1 MRSFLSKF
9 CGMFLAGALFAV
21 AGCTDYDEDIREINN
36 KLDDEVAVSISN
48 LDDAIKSLEAKMQSD
63 YALKSEVSELKS
75 SLESKIND
83 EVVKLNASIASIQ
96 KSLDDLASKA
106 ATKDELA
113 SAKAELKS
121 QIDKAVSDANAAI
134 YAINEEITKLNA
146 NKADKSELEALKGT
160 LEGEIASV
168 KAELEGKI
176 TALGTSVSELGEALE
191 ELGGAVEDNTTAI
204 SDNAEAIKALNEAL
218 KSVGEQI
225 TGLQGQIIKVNTE
238 ITGIKS
244 RLDDV
249 EKAIEINKTQVSNL
263 LNDMK
268 ALKDRVD
275 QNERDIEA
283 ANDAIDKN
291 AGAISDNAKLIA
303 ANKRLIEA
311 NKNAIDL
318 NTEAILAL
326 QTADGVIN
334 GRIDELQSV
343 VSTHI
348 AAYGE
353 HITAYNAFIE
363 QYAQDKLALENKIS
377 NGDAAVKAW
386 VEGQLEGVNGNISA
400 LEDRVDALDT
410 AVGDLMSDLSELEG
424 VVSDFKDEY
433 DAYTVATDSAL
444 EELDKKIDQV
454 ESNLT
459 SSLNSAVS
467 SINDAIAAAKK
478 EAADAVDAANKK
490 IDDAKT
496 ELEDKIDALD
506 TKINRVKDDLKAVEE
521 RVAALEV
528 NVDKLLSRVQSLVY
542 IPDYSDGKADINVLL
557 LENKEIAE
565 LSEYDGVTYVDQA
578 FIEGTSVLR
587 YKVSPAKYAADL
599 AKVAA
604 EVFSY
609 DVREVKIRTR
619 AAAVPEMTVVSAE
632 CVDAASGEIAVTV
645 KTRNF
650 GDAFYTGENS
660 YSAALVLV
668 QESEEESRNISSEF
682 TNLVPAVEAVE
693 FKILDANEENDLTN
707 VLVEEAL
714 EFPYNSRLSQDVLKG
729 HHPVFVL
736 GNENKTPAE
745 MVALGYEIALEQ
757 AEEGIEN
764 PADNGVATDDEVA
777 EPDGCFV
784 FTTKEDPRSDYMEV
798 KLADEV
804 GKDNIG
810 HNGRVTYTYT
820 VNGVEFF
827 TAQNVVIT
835 KEKATVKAD
844 DVTINWTY
852 VPDAKVDA
860 DKLAN
865 VATAQYS
872 RVISL
877 DALTKDGVP
886 ADIEPSL
893 YDILTGTSKITI
905 NGSEVVATSLT
916 TARLEK
922 VVDGENSSLVLH
934 FDGFDW
940 GTQEKPNEYN
950 VKFEVSTDDI
960 DITFTINI
968 TTVDRNREPLTVAIE
983 PATEAEYVKNVVI
996 RKGEYKYS
1004 LEPVFDALVE
1014 NENLGAGDMTAA
1026 DYFKEIFATEGHDN
1040 TNIINTIYGKQRSAG
1055 LAFMIDEDSYEISPE
1070 YNYAWFDTPEVDP
1083 VVPLT
1088 KTFTTWYGQVIT
1100 IEHTLNFTLPG
1111 YDFEHVPAWVKKNE
1125 GSSDYYSRVMGK
1137 YAPGVESP
1145 AVSAFSVTDID
1156 LDAAFDVID
1165 AEGARLD
1172 TDALA
1177 ELGLVTEFEIET
1189 ENHGTGIV
1197 MTDNVLSYND
1207 KDPFVDVK
1215 GNLYLVNDNDTRVQL
1230 PTNFDAGNKYS
1241 TYVVK
1246 KYDPIGKPV
1255 LNGEAPKIDVVDS
1268 KVYTVNMLDYI
1279 TLKDN
1284 RDGREAYDLIVD
1296 GKWLTGNG
1304 ENGYAAVS
1312 VTRLY
1317 GLEINY
1323 SAVQDDIPVEVRKFF
1338 NFNEETGVLTF
1349 DASDN
1354 LTLVNEIVVPVTMIV
1369 DYTWGTK
1376 EIVFNVTFF
1385 RSNGD
1390 RVE

>member
-9 CGMFLAGALFAV
+9 CGMFLAGAFFAV
-21 AGCTDYDEDIREINN
+21 AGCTDYEQDIREINN

-48 LDDAIKSLEAKMQSD
+48 LDDAIKSLEAKLQSD
-63 YALKSEVSELKS
+63 YALKSEVEALKS
-75 SLESKIND
+75 SLETKIND

-113 SAKAELKS
+113 SAKAELKA
-121 QIDKAVSDANAAI
+121 QIDKAVADANAAI
-134 YAINEEITKLNA
+134 SALNEEIAKLNA

-160 LEGEIASV
+160 LEGEIASL
-168 KAELEGKI
+168 KSELEGQI
-176 TALGTSVSELGEALE
+176 TALGTSLEELGTSVSELQTSLGNLTTTVGQNSAAIETIKGELTTI
-191 ELGGAVEDNTTAI
+191 GG
-204 SDNAEAIKALNEAL
+204 
-218 KSVGEQI
+218 QI
-225 TGLQGQIIKVNTE
+225 TGIKGQITDINLE
-238 ITGIKS
+238 ITGIKT
-244 RLDDV
+244 RLDAVDKAILENQTKIEGLLAAVKDLQDRVAQNEKDIEEAKAAILKNANDIVANSNLIQANAEAIELNAAAIEALKAADIEINSRINDLETLVQSHIANYDALKAAYDAFV
-249 EKAIEINKTQVSNL
+249 EKYGEDKTALENEIADLRTEMNSEFDAMAIRVAYLEGQALSLDSRISEVENRVSVLESSVETLEAGLAELNATVENLNTEFTAYKSATDTKISELNDRIDEKVAALETAIATAKQEAIDEAKAQANAALEAAKKAIE
-263 LNDMK
+263 
-268 ALKDRVD
+268 A
-275 QNERDIEA
+275 
-283 ANDAIDKN
+283 
-291 AGAISDNAKLIA
+291 
-303 ANKRLIEA
+303 
-311 NKNAIDL
+311 
-318 NTEAILAL
+318 
-326 QTADGVIN
+326 
-334 GRIDELQSV
+334 
-343 VSTHI
+343 
-348 AAYGE
+348 
-353 HITAYNAFIE
+353 
-363 QYAQDKLALENKIS
+363 
-377 NGDAAVKAW
+377 
-386 VEGQLEGVNGNISA
+386 
-400 LEDRVDALDT
+400 
-410 AVGDLMSDLSELEG
+410 
-424 VVSDFKDEY
+424 
-433 DAYTVATDSAL
+433 
-444 EELDKKIDQV
+444 
-454 ESNLT
+454 
-459 SSLNSAVS
+459 
-467 SINDAIAAAKK
+467 
-478 EAADAVDAANKK
+478 
-490 IDDAKT
+490 AKT
-496 ELEDKIDALD
+496 ELEGKIADLD
-506 TKINRVKDDLKAVEE
+506 TKIGGVRTDLTAVQDK
-521 RVAALEV
+521 VAALRV
-528 NVDKLLSRVQSLVY
+528 DVDKLLSRVQSLVY

-557 LENKEIAE
+557 LENKEAAE
-565 LSEYDGVTYVDQA
+565 LAENDGVAHVDHA

-599 AKVAA
+599 ATVAA

-609 DVREVKIRTR
+609 DLREVKIRTR

-650 GDAFYTGENS
+650 GDAFYAGENS

-668 QESEEESRNISSEF
+668 QENEKESRNISSEF

-707 VLVEEAL
+707 VLVEDVL

-745 MVALGYEIALEQ
+745 MAALGYEIALEQ

-827 TAQNVVIT
+827 TAQDVVIT

-886 ADIEPSL
+886 ADIEPVL

-916 TARLEK
+916 TASLEK

-1004 LEPVFDALVE
+1004 LVPVFDALVE

-1040 TNIINTIYGKQRSAG
+1040 TNIINTIYGKQRGAG

-1070 YNYAWFDTPEVDP
+1070 YNYAWFNTPEVDP

-1246 KYDPIGKPV
+1246 KYDPIGTPV

-1284 RDGREAYDLIVD
+1284 RDGRAAYDLIVD

-1323 SAVQDDIPVEVRKFF
+1323 SAVQDDIPVAVRKFF

-1354 LTLVNEIVVPVTMIV
+1354 LTLVNEIVVPVKMTV
-1369 DYTWGTK
+1369 DYTWGSK
-1376 EIVFNVTFF
+1376 EIEFDVTFF

-1390 RVE
+1390 IVE

>member
-36 KLDDEVAVSISN
+36 KLDNEVAVSISN

-63 YALKSEVSELKS
+63 YALKSEVSALKS

-83 EVVKLNASIASIQ
+83 EVVKLNASIASLQ

-106 ATKDELA
+106 ATKDELN
-113 SAKAELKS
+113 SAKAELQSK
-121 QIDKAVSDANAAI
+121 IDKAVADANAAI
-134 YAINEEITKLNA
+134 TALSGEIAKLKTD
-146 NKADKSELEALKGT
+146 KADKTYVDNLVDGLDKKISNLSDALTELSGTVESNTSDISDLKKAVGDLKEADIVLEAAIEAVADRCTEIEKRLDADKEKIESLIKDLSSLKEEVAKNEKDIATNAAAIKT
-160 LEGEIASV
+160 LVDADLITRVGVLETNLSDHIAEYNKHIEAY
-168 KAELEGKI
+168 KA
-176 TALGTSVSELGEALE
+176 
-191 ELGGAVEDNTTAI
+191 
-204 SDNAEAIKALNEAL
+204 AIKALQEEDTRLSGLIDAL
-218 KSVGEQI
+218 GGRVETLETSVEE
-225 TGLQGQIIKVNTE
+225 LQDELDELAVTVS
-238 ITGIKS
+238 GIRS
-244 RLDDV
+244 DLDALA
-249 EKAIEINKTQVSNL
+249 EKAATKDDLAAAKKELEDKLS
-263 LNDMK
+263 
-268 ALKDRVD
+268 ALDTRMT
-275 QNERDIEA
+275 A
-283 ANDAIDKN
+283 AE
-291 AGAISDNAKLIA
+291 SS
-303 ANKRLIEA
+303 
-311 NKNAIDL
+311 L
-318 NTEAILAL
+318 NT
-326 QTADGVIN
+326 VI
-334 GRIDELQSV
+334 G
-343 VSTHI
+343 
-348 AAYGE
+348 
-353 HITAYNAFIE
+353 
-363 QYAQDKLALENKIS
+363 
-377 NGDAAVKAW
+377 
-386 VEGQLEGVNGNISA
+386 
-400 LEDRVDALDT
+400 RVDALD
-410 AVGDLMSDLSELEG
+410 
-424 VVSDFKDEY
+424 
-433 DAYTVATDSAL
+433 
-444 EELDKKIDQV
+444 
-454 ESNLT
+454 
-459 SSLNSAVS
+459 
-467 SINDAIAAAKK
+467 
-478 EAADAVDAANKK
+478 VD
-490 IDDAKT
+490 
-496 ELEDKIDALD
+496 
-506 TKINRVKDDLKAVEE
+506 
-521 RVAALEV
+521 
-528 NVDKLLSRVQSLVY
+528 VDKLLSRVQSLVY

-565 LSEYDGVTYVDQA
+565 LSEYDGVAYVDHA

-599 AKVAA
+599 ATVAA
-604 EVFSY
+604 DVFSY

-619 AAAVPEMTVVSAE
+619 AEAQPEMTVVSAE
-632 CVDAASGEIAVTV
+632 CVDPVSGEIAVTV

-668 QESEEESRNISSEF
+668 QENDEQSRNISSEF
-682 TNLVPAVEAVE
+682 TNLVPAVQEVG

-707 VLVEEAL
+707 VLVEETL
-714 EFPYNSRLSQDVLKG
+714 EFPYNSRLPQDVLKG

-745 MVALGYEIALEQ
+745 MAVLGYEIALEQ

-798 KLADEV
+798 KLADKV

-810 HNGRVTYTYT
+810 HTGRVTYTYS

-827 TAQNVVIT
+827 TAQDVVIT

-872 RVISL
+872 RAINL

-886 ADIEPSL
+886 ADIEPVL

-950 VKFEVSTDDI
+950 VKFEVSTEDI

-996 RKGEYKYS
+996 RKGEYNYS
-1004 LEPVFDALVE
+1004 MEPVFDALVE

-1026 DYFKEIFATEGHDN
+1026 DYLKEIFATEGHDN
-1040 TNIINTIYGKQRSAG
+1040 TKIINTIFGQPRGAG
-1055 LAFMIDEDSYEISPE
+1055 LAFMIGEDSYEISPE
-1070 YNYAWFDTPEVDP
+1070 YNYAWFDTPEVET

-1100 IEHTLNFTLPG
+1100 IEHTINFTLPG

-1137 YAPGVESP
+1137 YEPGVESP
-1145 AVSAFSVTDID
+1145 AVSAFSVSNID

-1207 KDPFVDVK
+1207 KDAFVDVK

-1246 KYDPIGKPV
+1246 KYDPIGTPV

-1268 KVYTVNMLDYI
+1268 KVYT
-1279 TLKDN
+1279 
-1284 RDGREAYDLIVD
+1284 
-1296 GKWLTGNG
+1296 
-1304 ENGYAAVS
+1304 
-1312 VTRLY
+1312 
-1317 GLEINY
+1317 
-1323 SAVQDDIPVEVRKFF
+1323 
-1338 NFNEETGVLTF
+1338 
-1349 DASDN
+1349 
-1354 LTLVNEIVVPVTMIV
+1354 
-1369 DYTWGTK
+1369 
-1376 EIVFNVTFF
+1376 
-1385 RSNGD
+1385 
-1390 RVE
+1390 

>member
-9 CGMFLAGALFAV
+9 CGMFLAGAFFAV
-21 AGCTDYDEDIREINN
+21 AGCTDYEQDIREINN

-48 LDDAIKSLEAKMQSD
+48 LDDAIKSLEAKLQSD
-63 YALKSEVSELKS
+63 YALKSEVEALKS
-75 SLESKIND
+75 SLETKIND

-113 SAKAELKS
+113 SAKAELKA
-121 QIDKAVSDANAAI
+121 QIDKAVADANAAI
-134 YAINEEITKLNA
+134 AALSGEIAELNA
-146 NKADKSELEALKGT
+146 NKADKTELEALKGT
-160 LEGEIASV
+160 LEGEIASL
-168 KAELEGKI
+168 KSELEGQI
-176 TALGTSVSELGEALE
+176 NALGTSLEELGTSVSELQTSLGNLTTTVGQNSAAIETIKGELTTI
-191 ELGGAVEDNTTAI
+191 GG
-204 SDNAEAIKALNEAL
+204 
-218 KSVGEQI
+218 QI
-225 TGLQGQIIKVNTE
+225 TGIKGQITDINLE
-238 ITGIKS
+238 ITGIKT
-244 RLDDV
+244 RLDAVD
-249 EKAIEINKTQVSNL
+249 KAISENQKNIAEL
-263 LNDMK
+263 LKDVK
-268 ALKDRVD
+268 DLQDRVD
-275 QNERDIEA
+275 LNEKDIEEA
-283 ANDAIDKN
+283 KAAILKNANDIVANSKLIQAN
-291 AGAISDNAKLIA
+291 AEAISLNAEA
-303 ANKRLIEA
+303 IEA
-311 NKNAIDL
+311 LKAADIAINSRINDLETLVQSHIANYDALKAAYDAFVEKYGEDKTALENEIADLRTEMNSEFDAMAIRVAYLEGQALSLDSRISEVENRVSVLESSVETLEAGLATLTTTVKTLNDEFAEYKSATDKKITDL
-318 NTEAILAL
+318 NTL
-326 QTADGVIN
+326 
-334 GRIDELQSV
+334 
-343 VSTHI
+343 I
-348 AAYGE
+348 A
-353 HITAYNAFIE
+353 
-363 QYAQDKLALENKIS
+363 NK
-377 NGDAAVKAW
+377 
-386 VEGQLEGVNGNISA
+386 
-400 LEDRVDALDT
+400 VDALET
-410 AVGDLMSDLSELEG
+410 AIATAKQEAI
-424 VVSDFKDEY
+424 DE
-433 DAYTVATDSAL
+433 AKAQAKAAL
-444 EELDKKIDQV
+444 E
-454 ESNLT
+454 
-459 SSLNSAVS
+459 
-467 SINDAIAAAKK
+467 AAKTAI
-478 EAADAVDAANKK
+478 EA
-490 IDDAKT
+490 AKT
-496 ELEDKIDALD
+496 ELEGNIATLD
-506 TKINRVKDDLKAVEE
+506 TKIGGVRTDLTAVQDK
-521 RVAALEV
+521 VAALRV
-528 NVDKLLSRVQSLVY
+528 DVDKLLSRVQSLVY

-557 LENKEIAE
+557 LENKEAAE
-565 LSEYDGVTYVDQA
+565 LAENDGVAHVDHA

-599 AKVAA
+599 ATVAA

-609 DVREVKIRTR
+609 DLREVKIRTR

-650 GDAFYTGENS
+650 GDAFYAGENS

-668 QESEEESRNISSEF
+668 QENEKESRNISSEF

-707 VLVEEAL
+707 VLVEDVL

-745 MVALGYEIALEQ
+745 MAALGYEIALEQ

-827 TAQNVVIT
+827 TAQDVVIT

-886 ADIEPSL
+886 ADIEPVL

-916 TARLEK
+916 TASLEK

-996 RKGEYKYS
+996 RKGKYKYS

-1026 DYFKEIFATEGHDN
+1026 DYLKEIFATEGHDN
-1040 TNIINTIYGKQRSAG
+1040 TNIINTIYGKQRGAG
-1055 LAFMIDEDSYEISPE
+1055 LAFVIGDDSYEISPE
-1070 YNYAWFDTPEVDP
+1070 YNYAWFNTPEVET

-1145 AVSAFSVTDID
+1145 AVSSFSVTDID

-1230 PTNFDAGNKYS
+1230 PTNFDAGNKYYS
-1241 TYVVK
+1241 YVVK
-1246 KYDPIGKPV
+1246 KYDPIGTPV
-1255 LNGEAPKIDVVDS
+1255 LNGEAPQIDVVDS

-1284 RDGREAYDLIVD
+1284 RDGRAAYDLIVD

-1304 ENGYAAVS
+1304 ENGYAAVD
-1312 VTRLY
+1312 VTWLY
-1317 GLEINY
+1317 GLKINY
-1323 SAVQDDIPVEVRKFF
+1323 SAVQDDIPVAVRKFF
-1338 NFNEETGVLTF
+1338 NFNEKTGVLTF

-1354 LTLVNEIVVPVTMIV
+1354 LTLVNEIVVPVKMTV
-1369 DYTWGTK
+1369 DYTWGSK
-1376 EIVFNVTFF
+1376 EIEFDVTFF
-1385 RSNGD
+1385 RSNGATI
-1390 RVE
+1390 E

>member
-36 KLDDEVAVSISN
+36 KLDNEVAVSISN
-48 LDDAIKSLEAKMQSD
+48 LDDAIKNLEAKMQSD
-63 YALKSEVSELKS
+63 YALKSEVSALKS
-75 SLESKIND
+75 SLETKIND
-83 EVVKLNASIASIQ
+83 EVVKLNASIANLQ

-106 ATKDELA
+106 ATKDELN
-113 SAKAELKS
+113 SAKTELQSK
-121 QIDKAVSDANAAI
+121 IDKAVADANAAI
-134 YAINEEITKLNA
+134 SALSGEIAKLKTD
-146 NKADKSELEALKGT
+146 KADKTYVDELVDGLDKKISNLSDALTELSGT
-160 LEGEIASV
+160 VESN
-168 KAELEGKI
+168 
-176 TALGTSVSELGEALE
+176 TS
-191 ELGGAVEDNTTAI
+191 DI
-204 SDNAEAIKALNEAL
+204 SDLKTAVGDLKEADIVLDAAIEAVADRCTEIEGRLDTDEEKIKSLISDLSSLKERVAQNEKDIATNAAAIKALVDADLITRVGTLETNLSDHIAEYNKHIEAYKVAIKDL
-218 KSVGEQI
+218 QDEDTRLSGLIDALGGRVEELETSVGE
-225 TGLQGQIIKVNTE
+225 LQDELDALTVAVS
-238 ITGIKS
+238 GIRS
-244 RLDDV
+244 DLDD
-249 EKAIEINKTQVSNL
+249 L
-263 LNDMK
+263 
-268 ALKDRVD
+268 
-275 QNERDIEA
+275 A
-283 ANDAIDKN
+283 AKSATK
-291 AGAISDNAKLIA
+291 
-303 ANKRLIEA
+303 
-311 NKNAIDL
+311 
-318 NTEAILAL
+318 
-326 QTADGVIN
+326 
-334 GRIDELQSV
+334 DEL
-343 VSTHI
+343 
-348 AAYGE
+348 AAAKKE
-353 HITAYNAFIE
+353 LE
-363 QYAQDKLALENKIS
+363 DKL
-377 NGDAAVKAW
+377 
-386 VEGQLEGVNGNISA
+386 SA
-400 LEDRVDALDT
+400 LDTRMTAAENSLKTVIGRVDALD
-410 AVGDLMSDLSELEG
+410 
-424 VVSDFKDEY
+424 
-433 DAYTVATDSAL
+433 
-444 EELDKKIDQV
+444 
-454 ESNLT
+454 
-459 SSLNSAVS
+459 
-467 SINDAIAAAKK
+467 
-478 EAADAVDAANKK
+478 VD
-490 IDDAKT
+490 
-496 ELEDKIDALD
+496 
-506 TKINRVKDDLKAVEE
+506 
-521 RVAALEV
+521 
-528 NVDKLLSRVQSLVY
+528 VDKLLSRIQSLVY

-557 LENKEIAE
+557 LENKDVAE
-565 LSEYDGVTYVDQA
+565 LSEQDGVAYVDHS

-599 AKVAA
+599 ATVAA

-609 DVREVKIRTR
+609 DLREVKIRTR

-650 GDAFYTGENS
+650 GDAFYAGENS
-660 YSAALVLV
+660 YSASLVLV
-668 QESEEESRNISSEF
+668 QENEEESRNISSEF
-682 TNLVPAVEAVE
+682 TNLVPAVETVE
-693 FKILDANEENDLTN
+693 FKIFDANEENDLTN

-736 GNENKTPAE
+736 GNEEKTPAE
-745 MVALGYEIALEQ
+745 MAELGYEIALEQ
-757 AEEGIEN
+757 VEEGIET
-764 PADNGVATDDEVA
+764 PADNGVATDEVA

-798 KLADEV
+798 KLADKV

-810 HNGRVTYTYT
+810 HTGRVTYTYS

-827 TAQNVVIT
+827 TAQKFVIT

-852 VPDAKVDA
+852 IPDAQVDA

-872 RVISL
+872 RVIAL
-877 DALTKDGVP
+877 DELTKDGVP
-886 ADIEPSL
+886 ADIEPVL
-893 YDILTGTSKITI
+893 YDILTGAAKISI
-905 NGSEVVATSLT
+905 NGSEVVGT
-916 TARLEK
+916 TLPVAKLEK

-940 GTQEKPNEYN
+940 GTQEKPKEYN
-950 VKFEVSTDDI
+950 VKFEVTTDDI
-960 DITFTINI
+960 DITFTVNI
-968 TTVDRNREPLTVAIE
+968 TTVDRNREPLTVAIK

-996 RKGEYKYS
+996 RRGEYKYS
-1004 LEPVFDALVE
+1004 MELVFDALVE

-1026 DYFKEIFATEGHDN
+1026 DYLKEIFATEGHDN
-1040 TNIINTIYGKQRSAG
+1040 TNIINTIYGKQRGAG
-1055 LAFMIDEDSYEISPE
+1055 LAFVIGEDSYEISPE
-1070 YNYAWFDTPEVDP
+1070 YNYAWFNTPEVET

-1100 IEHTLNFTLPG
+1100 IEHTLNFTLPV

-1145 AVSAFSVTDID
+1145 AVSSFSVTDID

-1207 KDPFVDVK
+1207 KDAFVDVK

-1230 PTNFDAGNKYS
+1230 PTNFDAGNKYYS
-1241 TYVVK
+1241 YVVK
-1246 KYDPIGKPV
+1246 KYDPIGTPV

-1284 RDGREAYDLIVD
+1284 RDGRAAYDLIVD

-1304 ENGYAAVS
+1304 ENGYAAVD
-1312 VTRLY
+1312 VTLLY

-1323 SAVQDDIPVEVRKFF
+1323 SAVQDDIPVAVRKFF

-1354 LTLVNEIVVPVTMIV
+1354 LTLVNEIVVPVKMTV
-1369 DYTWGTK
+1369 DYTWGSK
-1376 EIVFNVTFF
+1376 EIEFDVTFF

-1390 RVE
+1390 PIK